1 MPGMRVGLRAF
12 SEETVDWFK
21 REAVAGN
28 LSRTALAR
36 QLCEHSHW
44 VNQQGQPC
52 LGQARKILKKLA
64 EALEVSLPASR
75 REIPQAS
82 EHAAFEPIPALDCS
96 LEALGIVS
104 VEPVLREEVRW
115 WNAMMDS

>member
-1 MPGMRVGLRAF
+1 MPGMRVGLREF

-64 EALEVSLPASR
+64 EAL
-75 REIPQAS
+75 
-82 EHAAFEPIPALDCS
+82 
-96 LEALGIVS
+96 GKVS